1 MEHFVNASLSRG
13 RKKCVNVSVS
23 VCVRVHMWA
32 WLPFGTRWP
41 SNWPCPHS
49 HRPTRTDPAGL
60 NARNTPACQ
69 SNPRGG
75 WHSPERACINIQ
87 RMCVRVYRPR
97 PWWPPATPFHSAA
110 VRRDLETRDCY
121 YSPADST
128 HTHTHTHTHTTHT
141 HTQTNAHT
149 QTAEQL
155 GTLSTTAARHEYSS
169 MARRWILAEI
179 PTRRIKIQ
187 TLMETSE
194 ALTSPNAWAVKH
206 VWPCANRVSFDLQ
219 RGQATAPYSWNFW
232 VDLKNVR
239 KSQLF
244 PNEEQN

>member
-141 HTQTNAHT
+141 HTNKCTHTDGRAAWNALNNRGTTRIQQYGEAVNSGGDTNTENKNSNSHGNLGGFDFT
-149 QTAEQL
+149 QR
-155 GTLSTTAARHEYSS
+155 LS
-169 MARRWILAEI
+169 
-179 PTRRIKIQ
+179 
-187 TLMETSE
+187 
-194 ALTSPNAWAVKH
+194 
-206 VWPCANRVSFDLQ
+206 
-219 RGQATAPYSWNFW
+219 G
-232 VDLKNVR
+232 
-239 KSQLF
+239 
-244 PNEEQN
+244 